1 MRVRVWLCV
10 AAYFVVTACSLGC
23 VAVAQTAPTQ
33 LEAEA
38 DAQSESAAK
47 DVASDGSAADTISL
61 PAMEVAT
68 TQKPRRAARVAK
80 PGAAPGGAS
89 PTAAI
94 DRQGDDGAAQGYS
107 AESTASGLKFDA
119 KLKDVP
125 QTVVVVP
132 RRVLEDAG
140 AKDVGAALDS
150 VAGVSRGNA
159 FGGLNLYEF
168 NFRGMATRK
177 WAKNGISA
185 GRNYDSAADTANVER
200 VDVLLGAANALYG
213 RSDPG
218 GFYNV
223 ITKQPQDEPFFA
235 TTGMLGSFNFHRAT
249 IDANYAIPEV
259 SSARARFNMAVESG
273 GSFREHVSNDRLF
286 FAPAVLWRPDANT
299 RITLEGE
306 FVDEA
311 RTFDR
316 GGVSADRVVRVTD
329 LTRYF
334 GEPNDGRID
343 IANASGMLRVEHDLG
358 RDFTLRF
365 NIAARSGQ
373 LFGWTA
379 EPTALLADGYT
390 LTRTHQLRDFDWES
404 LTTQIEAVGRAAVAG
419 FQHRFLIGVE
429 AENFRGTEILNRS
442 NPAVEPYSIDIRNPV
457 YGQGKPAITRFSNK
471 IDSTDSYSL
480 YLSDQVEISSRFKAL
495 VGLRWESHNQVMTQ
509 RVTGEELSQSPAV
522 LIPRIGF
529 NYDIFPGLALFAN
542 YSESFRPNL
551 DADTG
556 FIAGTGGA
564 VFKPERGVSYEAGVK
579 FDIFDDKLSVSAA
592 AFEITK
598 ENVLTPDPGNP
609 GFSIAAGEVGSRGF
623 DINVSGSITR
633 ELSVLG
639 GYAYID
645 ARVTDDPLI
654 PVGSL
659 LANVPRHSF
668 KLRGLYE
675 FQDGLWKGL
684 GVGGQVSIVGDRAST
699 STGAG
704 PMLPGY
710 TTIDLLA
717 CYELAD
723 GAKLS
728 LNIDNVLGEKYVESA
743 FGPLRLNY
751 GAPTSALLTLGAR
764 F

>member
-1 MRVRVWLCV
+1 MRVWLCV
-10 AAYFVVTACSLGC
+10 VAYFVTTACGLGC
-23 VAVAQTAPTQ
+23 AAVAQTAPTQ
-33 LEAEA
+33 LEAEV
-38 DAQSESAAK
+38 DAQSESAAE
-47 DVASDGSAADTISL
+47 DIASDGSSAADTISL
-61 PAMEVAT
+61 PAMEVAV
-68 TQKPRRAARVAK
+68 TQKAQRAARVAK
-80 PGAAPGGAS
+80 SGAAPEGTP

-94 DRQGDDGAAQGYS
+94 GRQHDDGATQGYS
-107 AESTASGLKFDA
+107 TESTASGLKFDA

-125 QTVVVVP
+125 QTIVVVP

-177 WAKNGISA
+177 WAKNGITA

-200 VDVLLGAANALYG
+200 VEVLLGAANALYG

-259 SSARARFNMAVESG
+259 SSARARLNMAVESG
-273 GSFREHVSNDRLF
+273 GSFREHVFNDRLF
-286 FAPAVLWRPDANT
+286 FAPTVLWRPDANT

-306 FVDEA
+306 FVDED

-316 GGVSADRVVRVTD
+316 GGASADRVVRVTD

-343 IANASGMLRVEHDLG
+343 IANTSGMLRVERDLS
-358 RDFTLRF
+358 RDLTLRF

-390 LTRTHQLRDFDWES
+390 LTRTHQLRDFDWRS
-404 LTTQIEAVGRAAVAG
+404 LATQIEAVGRAAVAG

-442 NPAVEPYSIDIRNPV
+442 NPAADPYSIDIRNPV
-457 YGQGKPAITRFSNK
+457 YGQSKPAITRFSNK
-471 IDSTDSYSL
+471 IDNTDSYSL
-480 YLSDQVEISSRFKAL
+480 YFSDQVEVSSRLKTL
-495 VGLRWESHNQVMTQ
+495 VGLRLESHNQVMTQ
-509 RVTGEELSQSPAV
+509 RVTGDELSQSPAV
-522 LIPRIGF
+522 IVPRIGF
-529 NYDIFPGLALFAN
+529 NYDIVPGLALFAN

-556 FIAGTGGA
+556 FIAGKGGA
-564 VFKPERGVSYEAGVK
+564 VFKPERGVSYEAGIK
-579 FDIFDDKLSVSAA
+579 FDVFDKLSVSVA

-598 ENVLTPDPGNP
+598 ENVLTPDPANP
-609 GFSIAAGEVGSRGF
+609 GFSVAAGEVGSRGF
-623 DINVSGSITR
+623 DINVSGNITR

-654 PVGSL
+654 PIGSL
-659 LANVPRHSF
+659 LANVPRHSL

-675 FQDGLWKGL
+675 FQEGLWKGV
-684 GVGGQVSIVGDRAST
+684 GVGGQISIVGDRASA

-710 TTIDLLA
+710 TAIDLLA
-717 CYELAD
+717 YYELTD

-728 LNIDNVLGEKYVESA
+728 LNIDNVLSEKYVESA